1 MNYRLLSRLLGLL
14 LWLLGVAQLACL
26 AFAWWDSGRHPAGA
40 SVEALAISVAV
51 AMGVGTVLIL
61 LGRGSGQEILRKEA
75 IAMVGLSWLVCA
87 GFGALPYL
95 LSEPHLGPMEAWFES
110 MSGFTTT
117 GATVIVDLK
126 AFPRAILL
134 WRAVTQW
141 LGGLGILVLFVA
153 LLSSL
158 AGGSKALFHYES
170 TARMGAGS
178 VQERIQDLAARLW
191 QIYLGLSVICCLGL
205 IGLGMSPFESVC
217 HTLSAI
223 STGGFSP
230 RNESIG
236 AYQNLAIE
244 LWITLFMLLG
254 GISFLLYAWLL
265 QGRWERWKVE
275 EEAKFYLGI
284 VVAVVVMIA
293 LDLAIV
299 ERRHSWAS
307 AIREALFQVVSIL
320 TTTGFATADFDR
332 WPTLSR
338 LLLLLVMAL
347 GGCAG
352 STAGGIKVGR
362 MILFFRTIG
371 QEIVR
376 AFRPNQV
383 FTLRL
388 NGQVVDDSVRLQTA
402 FLVALAGVT
411 VALGTLSV
419 ALLEP
424 GLSMES
430 CLSATIASV
439 FNIGPG
445 LGAVGPSQN
454 FATLGTGA
462 MGVLSLLMLL
472 GRLEFFA
479 VLVLLVPAL
488 WRRY

>member
-1 MNYRLLSRLLGLL
+1 MNYRLLSKLMGLL
-14 LWLLGVAQLACL
+14 LWLLGLAQLVCL
-26 AFAWWDSGRHPAGA
+26 AFAWWDPEPHPAHGA
-40 SVEALAISVAV
+40 VEALAISVGV
-51 AMGVGTVLIL
+51 AAGMGTVLL
-61 LGRGSGQEILRKEA
+61 VLGRGSGKEILRKEA

-87 GFGALPYL
+87 GFGALPYML
-95 LSEPHLGPMEAWFES
+95 CEPRLGPVEAWFES

-117 GATVIVDLK
+117 GATVIADLGEY
-126 AFPRAILL
+126 PRAILL
-134 WRAVTQW
+134 WRALTQW

-158 AGGSKALFHYES
+158 GVGSKALFHHES
-170 TARMGAGS
+170 TARTGAGG

-191 QIYLGLSVICCLGL
+191 QIYVGLSVICGLGL
-205 IGLGMSPFESVC
+205 IGLGMSPFESIC
-217 HTLSAI
+217 HTMSAI

-230 RNESIG
+230 RNRSIA
-236 AYQNLAIE
+236 AYDSPSIE

-275 EEAKFYLGI
+275 EEAKVYLGI
-284 VVAVVVMIA
+284 VWVVVAVIA
-293 LDLAIV
+293 VDLMLV
-299 ERRHSWAS
+299 EGRHSWGS
-307 AIREALFQVVSIL
+307 ALREALFQVVSIL
-320 TTTGFATADFDR
+320 TTTGFATADFDQ

-338 LLLLLVMAL
+338 LLLLSVMAV

-362 MILFFRTIG
+362 AILFARTIG

-383 FTLRL
+383 FALRL
-388 NGQVVDDSVRLQTA
+388 NGQVVDESVKLQTV

-411 VALGTLSV
+411 VALGTLCV

-424 GLSMES
+424 GLNMES

-445 LGAVGPSQN
+445 LGAVGPTQN
-454 FATLGTGA
+454 FAQLGSGTL
-462 MGVLSLLMLL
+462 GVLSLLMLL

-479 VLVLLVPAL
+479 VLVLVVPAL